1 VLIGFAVRPI
11 PKYDAKMTKW
21 KKQSHVVYQC
31 SYHIVWC
38 PKYRFRILEG
48 AVGKYVEVRLRAI
61 CEWKYVEIEELK
73 VMKDHVH
80 LVVSVPPRV
89 SISELMGFL
98 KGKTAIGLFKQYKDL
113 RRKPYWGNHFW
124 SRGYCV
130 TTIGLDEEKIR
141 RYVRYQEDNE
151 RLEEK
156 EREEAGLF

>member
-1 VLIGFAVRPI
+1 MGYAVRRI
-11 PKYDAKMTKW
+11 AKYDAGMAKW

-38 PKYRFRILEG
+38 PKYRLRIIEG
-48 AVGKYVEVRLRAI
+48 DVAKYIEGRIRAI
-61 CEWKYVEIEELK
+61 CEWKHVEIEELAM
-73 VMKDHVH
+73 MKDHVH
-80 LVVSVPPRV
+80 LVVSVPPRL

-98 KGKTAIGLFKQYKDL
+98 KGKTAIGLFKTYKHL